1 MRISLIVAT
10 YNRAD
15 ALLLVL
21 QSIAN
26 QKLQPDEVIIADDG
40 SNEATK
46 NLLLNFKKKSNF
58 NIIHSFQ
65 EDRGFR
71 AAESRNKAIAL
82 ASFDY
87 IVLIDGDMVLH
98 PKFLYDHANNAK
110 AGFFIQG
117 SRVLLTKKKTS
128 EVINTHHKNFSFFSV
143 GLMNRLNALH
153 SIFLSQIFSIKRN
166 DLKGIKTCNMSFY
179 KKDFLSINGFNNDF
193 IGWGRE
199 DSDFASRLINIG
211 IKRRTLKFNA
221 IQYHLWHK
229 KNNRKSLA
237 INDEILQKTIDNK
250 LTWCDNGIDRFL

>member
-1 MRISLIVAT
+1 VAT

-21 QSIAN
+21 QSIVN
-26 QKLQPDEVIIADDG
+26 QKLPPDEIIIADDG
-40 SNEATK
+40 STEATK

-71 AAESRNKAIAL
+71 AAESRNKAIAT
-82 ASFDY
+82 ASFEY
-87 IVLIDGDMVLH
+87 IVLIDGDMILH
-98 PKFLYDHANNAK
+98 PMFLYDHANNAK
-110 AGFFIQG
+110 DGFFIQG

-128 EVINTHHKNFSFFSV
+128 EVIITQHKNFSFFSI
-143 GLMNRLNALH
+143 GLMNRLNAVH

-199 DSDFASRLINIG
+199 DTEFIVRLFNIG
-211 IKRRTLKFNA
+211 INRNTLKFGA

-229 KNNRKSLA
+229 ESNRDFLSE
-237 INDEILQKTIDNK
+237 NDNILEKTINEK
-250 LTWCDNGIDRFL
+250 LTWCNSGVENFL